1 MRFLLSCTDSRSN
14 ARGGGEMRN
23 RISSNG
29 IAAFVCTLALLSVV
43 LATNT
48 IGVSETYASDL
59 RPGERP
65 GQRVLLPNQWY
76 LDPVGDQRQ
85 LGDFPMN
92 MKLSP
97 DGRHLAVLH
106 CGSGEHELMVFE
118 TARMRLISRTAFP
131 NSYYGLVFSSDG
143 AKIHISGGESE
154 VIHVFNFADGYLY
167 APETVRI
174 APERERKVPGGMD
187 MDPDGTLL
195 AATENWGNAIDIIDV
210 GSLKVIARV
219 PFENEARPYDCKFSR
234 DGKTLY
240 ASLWGKAAVAVIDV
254 LAPNANPPDRIP
266 TGDHPNELALSADGN
281 RLFVANANANTVS
294 VIDTTARRVIETLN
308 TALYPNSLEGSTPNS
323 LDFSPD
329 GTQLFVA
336 NADNNSI
343 VVFDISQSG
352 GSRPMGFIPVGWYP
366 TSVRVS
372 KDSETVYV
380 ANGKGF
386 SPVANPQGPNPYL
399 RVGKRR
405 TFEQHIKLMLPGTL
419 SVVPMPTAEE
429 FSDYT
434 ARVYACSP
442 YREDRE
448 PVAAPSRGNPV
459 PAKVGGPSPIK
470 HCIYIIKE
478 NRTYDQVFG
487 DMREGNG
494 DPSLCLFPE
503 EYTPNH
509 HAIAREFVLLDNFYV
524 ESQVSADGHEWSTGA
539 YATDFVQKTWP
550 SSYGGHGLT
559 YPSEGL
565 FPTAFPS
572 AGYIWDK
579 CREANVS
586 YRSYG
591 EFIENAAQVGEPG
604 STNVETLKG
613 HFDPYFR
620 GYDLEYLDI
629 DRAKRFIKEFE
640 ELVAKR
646 ELPQFIIMQLPNDH
660 TSGTK
665 AGSYTPR
672 AMVADNDLALGMV
685 VEAISKSPV
694 WKETAIF
701 VVEDDAQNGP
711 DHVDAHRTVALVA
724 SPYTRGRGKDST
736 FYSTASMLRT
746 MELILGLQPMS
757 QFDAGARPMY
767 AAFNSRPDS
776 RPYKCRPVSEEM
788 RFRKNTPD
796 AWGVELSAK
805 LNLEKQDAA
814 DDILFNE
821 IIWRSIKGA
830 DSPMP
835 PPVRAAFVRPIE
847 SDGDSEPRS

>member
-1 MRFLLSCTDSRSN
+1 MRK
-14 ARGGGEMRN
+14 
-23 RISSNG
+23 RISIAG
-29 IAAFVCTLALLSVV
+29 IATVIFVLGSITALLGTH
-43 LATNT
+43 A
-48 IGVSETYASDL
+48 VSETRAPGP
-59 RPGERP
+59 RPGELP
-65 GQRVLLPNQWY
+65 GQRILLPNQWY
-76 LDPVGDQRQ
+76 LDPVGDQRP
-85 LGDFPMN
+85 LGYFPMN

-97 DGRHLAVLH
+97 DGRYLVVLH
-106 CGSGEHELMVFE
+106 CGTGDHELIIFE
-118 TARMRLISRTAFP
+118 TARTRLISRTVLP
-131 NSYYGLVFSSDG
+131 NSYYGLVFSRDG
-143 AKIHISGGESE
+143 FKLYISGGESE
-154 VIHVFNFADGYLY
+154 VIHVYKFADGYLY
-167 APETVRI
+167 APETIRI

-187 MDPDGTLL
+187 VSPDGKLL
-195 AATENWGNAIDIIDV
+195 GATENWGNAVNIVDL
-210 GSLKVIARV
+210 GSHKVIARV

-254 LAPNANPPDRIP
+254 LAPDATTPERVP
-266 TGDHPNELALSADGN
+266 TGDHPNELALTADGA
-281 RLFVANANANTVS
+281 RLFVANANSNTVS
-294 VIDTTARRVIETLN
+294 VIDTDAGRVIETLN
-308 TALYPNSLEGSTPNS
+308 TALYPDSLEGSTPNS

-343 VVFDISQSG
+343 AVFDISESTR
-352 GSRPMGFIPVGWYP
+352 SKPLGFIPVGWYP

-372 KDSETVYV
+372 KDGETVYV

-448 PVAAPSRGNPV
+448 PVLARPKGNPV

-487 DMREGNG
+487 DMPEGNG
-494 DPSLCLFPE
+494 DPDLCLFPE
-503 EYTPNH
+503 KFTPNH
-509 HAIAREFVLLDNFYV
+509 HALAREFVLLDNFYV

-559 YPSEGL
+559 YPSEGR
-565 FPTAFPS
+565 FAIAFPS

-591 EFIENAAQVGEPG
+591 EFIDNARKVGDAG

-613 HFDPYFR
+613 HFDPYYR
-620 GYDLEYLDI
+620 GYDLDYLDI
-629 DRAKRFIKEFE
+629 DRAKRFIEEFE
-640 ELVAKR
+640 ELVGKG
-646 ELPQFIIMQLPNDH
+646 ELPQFIVMSLPNDH

-665 AGSYTPR
+665 RGSYTPR

-685 VEAISKSPV
+685 VEAVSKSPA

-767 AAFNSRPDS
+767 NSFRSTPDT
-776 RPYKCRPVSEEM
+776 RPYECRPVPEET
-788 RFRKNTPD
+788 RFRKNSPD

-805 LNLEKQDAA
+805 LNLEKEDAA
-814 DDILFNE
+814 NDILFNE
-821 IIWRSIKGA
+821 IIWRSVKGA

-835 PPVRAAFVRPIE
+835 APVRAAFARPIE
-847 SDGDSEPRS
+847 SDTVDSEKRGSSDV